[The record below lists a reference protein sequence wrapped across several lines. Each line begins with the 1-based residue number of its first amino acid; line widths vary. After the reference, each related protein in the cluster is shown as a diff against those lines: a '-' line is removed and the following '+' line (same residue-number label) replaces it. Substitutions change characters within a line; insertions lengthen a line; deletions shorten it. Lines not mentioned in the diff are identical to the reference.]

1 MESGYGKVYDCDV
14 LVSVGT
20 SGTVTPA
27 SEIPQSASASGALV
41 IHVNLIDVS
50 KGTPN
55 EVMLIG
61 KATDVLKRLVAEVCL
76 DDWAAQGA

>member
-1 MESGYGKVYDCDV
+1 MARAHDCDL

-27 SEIPQSASASGALV
+27 SEIPQSASASGYLV

-55 EVMLIG
+55 EVTPIG
-61 KATDVLKRLVAEVCL
+61 KATDVLKRLVAEVCFE
-76 DDWAAQGA
+76 DWAAQGA